1 MIDSKTEWFQRHARE
16 MERRTRWMERQDR
29 KLQRSRTL
37 RREMRDRR
45 FRRQK
50 ASFPFNLLDGPLNFI
65 LMTIELKVKEIV
77 SQALSRKLP
86 RP

>member
-16 MERRTRWMERQDR
+16 MERRTREMERRDR
-29 KLQRSRTL
+29 KLQRGHRL
-37 RREMRDRR
+37 KRERRY
-45 FRRQK
+45 RRQRV
-50 ASFPFNLLDGPLNFI
+50 SFPFNLLDGLLNFI

-77 SQALSRKLP
+77 SQTLSRKLP